1 MKALVTGGAGFLGKH
16 IIRRLVDADWD
27 VVAVDPRLTAQVE
40 KSEIEEYG
48 DRVAWVPMNMELF
61 RRKLM
66 AGVILHFGSH
76 ASPKD
81 YMAYP
86 DETMHANSY
95 GTFKC
100 LTMAR
105 SYNVTAMFASTSE
118 VYGEPLV
125 HPQVETYYG
134 NVNTTGPRSCYK
146 ESKRMGEAWCHVFK
160 TTWDTSVRVPRIFN
174 TYGPKM
180 RIDDGRVVPEFIR
193 RALLGEPLQLVGGG
207 KQTRSFCYVDDT
219 VDALMMLLDSDYME
233 PINIGSEEE
242 ITIAE
247 LAETILE
254 LTDSRSKIETVP
266 SEEDDASIR
275 RPDISLA
282 REVLGWEPTIGLRD
296 GLKETIKYM
305 KQRMGV

>member
-1 MKALVTGGAGFLGKH
+1 
-16 IIRRLVDADWD
+16 
-27 VVAVDPRLTAQVE
+27 
-40 KSEIEEYG
+40 
-48 DRVAWVPMNMELF
+48 
-61 RRKLM
+61 
-66 AGVILHFGSH
+66 
-76 ASPKD
+76 
-81 YMAYP
+81 
-86 DETMHANSY
+86 
-95 GTFKC
+95 
-100 LTMAR
+100 
-105 SYNVTAMFASTSE
+105 
-118 VYGEPLV
+118 
-125 HPQVETYYG
+125 
-134 NVNTTGPRSCYK
+134 
-146 ESKRMGEAWCHVFK
+146 MGEAWCHVFK

-193 RALLGEPLQLVGGG
+193 RALLGEPVQLVGGG

-296 GLKETIKYM
+296 GLKETIKDM